1 MNHFYGKLN
10 VKVLA
15 LFATCVLMTEA
26 RAGRKLTSTGDILGT
41 RHKPPEADLPEE
53 DVAIS
58 RTREIADHAHFY
70 SAADLLTRWAEST
83 FALTAYAHKQ
93 LSLQPN
99 SGNGSSCVYDGMQC
113 LFNPY
118 MVMDAGFPA
127 PELHA
132 EKVLKRFATEAGRCR
147 QATDRPSCHLDT
159 NCDWDDVTGACF
171 LAHDPHS
178 DFTSS
183 ISPCRGAQR
192 ALASAPA
199 SPGVDM
205 IYTAV
210 SAACWHREPDLSS
223 IRPCGGAACRLYK
236 AGTGGSWSGG
246 GGAAGLPE
254 DRCMPYLGIASS
266 LAPADVY
273 ALMKRYFGT
282 EKFTA
287 QQLANTSLVTQGWS
301 EAEATPA
308 GEQQPGQQPEVGP
321 PAMLGYGNCSTA
333 ILHHTMRSACRAV
346 EEGTCITDSRCTW
359 RHVVRGKHCVLSKDT
374 VIDVLLGASRFTQ
387 AVRKTEAACHM
398 ASSVNACMSIVLTL

>member
-1 MNHFYGKLN
+1 MKHFHGKLH

-26 RAGRKLTSTGDILGT
+26 RAGRKLASTGDILGM
-41 RHKPPEADLPEE
+41 RHKPPEADLSEE
-53 DVAIS
+53 DVAIN
-58 RTREIADHAHFY
+58 RTAEIANHAHFY
-70 SAADLLTRWAEST
+70 SAADVLTRWAEST
-83 FALTAYAHKQ
+83 FALTAHAHKQ

-99 SGNGSSCVYDGMQC
+99 SGNDSSCVYDGVQC

-118 MVMDAGFPA
+118 MVMDTAFPA
-127 PELHA
+127 AELHA
-132 EKVLKRFATEAGRCR
+132 EKVLKRFATEARHCR
-147 QATDRPSCHLDT
+147 QAADRPSCHLDT

-183 ISPCRGAQR
+183 ISPCR
-192 ALASAPA
+192 
-199 SPGVDM
+199 DM

-210 SAACWHREPDLSS
+210 SAACWHRAPDLSS

-236 AGTGGSWSGG
+236 AGTGASWSGG
-246 GGAAGLPE
+246 GGGAGLPE

-273 ALMKRYFGT
+273 ALMKRYFGVKT
-282 EKFTA
+282 FTA
-287 QQLANTSLVTQGWS
+287 QELAKAMLVTQV
-301 EAEATPA
+301 AEPTP
-308 GEQQPGQQPEVGP
+308 PGQQPPEVGP

-346 EEGTCITDSRCTW
+346 EESTCITDSRCTW

-374 VIDVLLGASRFTQ
+374 VIEVLLGASRFTQ
-387 AVRKTEAACHM
+387 AVHKAEAACQS
-398 ASSVNACMSIVLTL
+398 ASSLNACMSVVLTL